1 MFDAHRHL
9 TDEKEVYDALYCT
22 SCQNEWAIV
31 ANLPHPGIGA
41 LGALA
46 NKALANKTLPP
57 IDALAQALQDNP
69 LLQVGEIGLD
79 KRFGDM
85 EDQQNFLLASLDLAY
100 SLERSV
106 TVHVVQS
113 DGLFLSC
120 LGKAGSRLPTIL
132 WHAFTG
138 SVETARIAAR
148 KGCILSLAPG
158 IEMTRTARKLDEFSS
173 LPFAIETDFDTT
185 MQKSPY
191 SQVLED
197 QYTLIGSL
205 MHMDRET
212 LIRNNRA
219 KRAILTNNA
228 PPR

>member
-1 MFDAHRHL
+1 MFDAHRHM
-9 TDEKEVYDALYCT
+9 TDEKHIYDALYCT
-22 SCQNEWAIV
+22 SCQDEWAIV

-46 NKALANKTLPP
+46 NRSLPP

-69 LLQVGEIGLD
+69 LVQVGEIGLD
-79 KRFGDM
+79 KRFGKM
-85 EDQQNFLLASLDLAY
+85 EVQQSFLLASLDLAY
-100 SLERSV
+100 SLQRSV

-120 LGKAGSRLPTIL
+120 LRKAGSRLPPIL

-158 IEMTRTARKLDEFSS
+158 VEKTRLAKRIEELASLD
-173 LPFAIETDFDTT
+173 FAIETDYETD
-185 MQKSPY
+185 MLPY

-197 QYTLIGSL
+197 QYALIGRV
-205 MHMDRET
+205 MHKDRET
-212 LIRNNRA
+212 LIRNNNA

-228 PPR
+228 PAR

>member
-9 TDEKEVYDALYCT
+9 TDDRTLYDALYCT
-22 SCQNEWAIV
+22 SHQDEWQGV
-31 ANLPHPGIGA
+31 AKLPSPAIGA

-46 NKALANKTLPP
+46 NRSLPSIEALGK
-57 IDALAQALQDNP
+57 ALQDNP
-69 LLQVGEIGLD
+69 SVQVGEIGLD

-85 EDQQNFLLASLDLAY
+85 EGQQRFMNAALDLAF
-100 SLERSV
+100 SLDRSI

-120 LGKAGSRLPTIL
+120 LDKAGKRVPPIL
-132 WHAFTG
+132 WHGFAG
-138 SVETARIAAR
+138 SIETARLASE
-148 KGCILSLAPG
+148 KGCILSLGPMIGHTNVAKRL
-158 IEMTRTARKLDEFSS
+158 EEFSS
-173 LPFAIETDFDTT
+173 LSFAIETDFEKT
-185 MQKSPY
+185 MQEIPY
-191 SQVLED
+191 SQVLTD
-197 QYTLIGSL
+197 QYDLVSHL

>member
-9 TDEKEVYDALYCT
+9 TGEKELYDALYCT
-22 SCQNEWAIV
+22 SHQDAWPRV
-31 ANLPHPGIGA
+31 ATLPSPAIGA
-41 LGALA
+41 FGALA
-46 NKALANKTLPP
+46 TRTLPS
-57 IDALAQALQDNP
+57 IEELGQALEDNP
-69 LLQVGEIGLD
+69 LVQVGEIGLD
-79 KRFGDM
+79 KRFGAL
-85 EDQQNFLLASLDLAY
+85 EVQQSFLLASLDLAY

-120 LGKAGSRLPTIL
+120 LRKAGSRLPPIL

-158 IEMTRTARKLDEFSS
+158 VEKTRLAKRIEGLAPLD
-173 LPFAIETDFDTT
+173 FAIETDYETD
-185 MQKSPY
+185 KLPY
-191 SQVLED
+191 CQVLEE
-197 QYTLIGSL
+197 QYARIGRL
-205 MHMDRET
+205 MHLDRET
-212 LIRNNRA
+212 LIRNNNA

-228 PPR
+228 PAR

>member
-9 TDEKEVYDALYCT
+9 SGEKEVYDALYCT
-22 SCQNEWAIV
+22 SHQDEWPRV
-31 ANLPHPGIGA
+31 ANLPSPANGA

-46 NKALANKTLPP
+46 NRSLPS
-57 IDALAQALQDNP
+57 IDILAQALQDNP
-69 LLQVGEIGLD
+69 LAQVGEIGLD
-79 KRFGDM
+79 KRFGAL
-85 EDQQNFLLASLDLAY
+85 ETQQSFLLAALDLAY

-120 LGKAGSRLPTIL
+120 LTKAGSRLPPIL

-158 IEMTRTARKLDEFSS
+158 VEKTRLAKRIEELASLD
-173 LPFAIETDFDTT
+173 FAIETDYETD
-185 MQKSPY
+185 MLPY

-197 QYTLIGSL
+197 QYALIGRV
-205 MHMDRET
+205 MHKDRET
-212 LIRNNRA
+212 LIRNNNA

-228 PPR
+228 PAR